1 MAATAR
7 HKPGSA
13 LRGAKCSGLKIQIPP
28 VNEKDRLV
36 RLAHTCSMLTSSSVG
51 RTPAAVI
58 SQPCVRARP
67 NAAQGS
73 APSTSYSRP
82 DPCTSRRA
90 PRQRGL
96 AARAAAVAEAS
107 TGLDVSTV
115 CPHPRWQRAITSVG
129 QPHEPCLHRV
139 RLASIRFLRL
149 QMEPVA
155 DRVLVRPR
163 EEEKVRIYKLPAC
176 CQTHALMHKCCACNA
191 AEHPA
196 ILCVSAIGSVR

>member
-1 MAATAR
+1 VIALGVPR
-7 HKPGSA
+7 DLGLQHDQLYKLDCDNGCDGSPQNQTR
-13 LRGAKCSGLKIQIPP
+13 LRPSRCKVPRPKNSDSTCKRTGQAS
-28 VNEKDRLV
+28 E
-36 RLAHTCSMLTSSSVG
+36 LANTCSMLTSSSVG

-58 SQPCVRARP
+58 SQPCVRAQP

-139 RLASIRFLRL
+139 LLASIRFLRL
-149 QMEPVA
+149 
-155 DRVLVRPR
+155 
-163 EEEKVRIYKLPAC
+163 
-176 CQTHALMHKCCACNA
+176 
-191 AEHPA
+191 
-196 ILCVSAIGSVR
+196 